1 MPERS
6 YPTTPYN
13 FCGLSLEYSSLEN
26 SRVLILPVPYEQTTS
41 YQGGTRNGP
50 AAILAASRYLELYD
64 EELDRE
70 LHAVGIH
77 TLPEL
82 EPHMAGPEQMVRRIQ
97 EAVSPLLEG
106 GRMVVLL
113 GGEHSCSVG
122 AVSAYGER
130 YPQLSVLHLDAH
142 ADLRDSYQ
150 DTPYSH
156 ACTMRRIVEHVPAV
170 HVGLRSLSLEEM
182 DLIRRERLPVIFARE
197 VLQGKGWQEK
207 VLAHLS
213 PEVYLTIDLDV
224 LDPSIMPSVGTPE
237 PGGLLWEPVV
247 GLIREVARQKR
258 IVGFDVM
265 ELAPL
270 PGLVAP
276 DFLAAKLVYKV
287 IGYSTEAYSSW
298 LLGIIRKVRT

>member
-1 MPERS
+1 MPESS

-13 FCGLSLEYSSLEN
+13 FCGLPSEYSSREK

-70 LHAVGIH
+70 LHLMGIH

-82 EPHMAGPEQMVRRIQ
+82 EPHMAGPDQMVRRVQ
-97 EAVSPLLEG
+97 EAVSPLIEG
-106 GRMVVLL
+106 GQMVAIL

-122 AVSAYGER
+122 AVRAYVER
-130 YPQLSVLHLDAH
+130 CPGLSVLHLDAH

-156 ACTMRRIVEHVPAV
+156 ACAMRRIVEYVPAV

-182 DLIRRERLPVIFARE
+182 QFIRQKRLPAIFARE

-207 VLAHLS
+207 VLANLS

-237 PGGLLWEPVV
+237 PGGLLWDPVLA
-247 GLIREVARQKR
+247 LIREVARQKR
-258 IVGFDVM
+258 IVGFDVV

-276 DFLAAKLVYKV
+276 DFLAAKLVYKL
-287 IGYSTEAYSSW
+287 IGYSTEAQSS
-298 LLGIIRKVRT
+298 